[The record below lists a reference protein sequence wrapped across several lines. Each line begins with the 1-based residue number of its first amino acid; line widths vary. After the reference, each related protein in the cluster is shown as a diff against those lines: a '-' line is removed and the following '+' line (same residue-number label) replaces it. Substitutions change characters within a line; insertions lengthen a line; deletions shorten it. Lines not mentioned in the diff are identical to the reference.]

1 VVKFAPR
8 PKRKIG
14 VNLLSGEAAERRP
27 EQELAADEGP
37 AEWAAFLKPN
47 ITITMVDDF
56 TSYPADKVPDHV
68 RPSHSN
74 PNPLPSLVVR
84 PGTDIL
90 CEHLLPGGI
99 RSLYNPPLCNDA
111 ILHARLSFLT
121 CK

>member
-8 PKRKIG
+8 PKRKVG

-56 TSYPADKVPDHV
+56 TSYPADKVPEHV
-68 RPSHSN
+68 GPSSAN
-74 PNPLPSLVVR
+74 PTPLA
-84 PGTDIL
+84 
-90 CEHLLPGGI
+90 LPP
-99 RSLYNPPLCNDA
+99 NNE
-111 ILHARLSFLT
+111 LHGLMS
-121 CK
+121 C